1 MDSDPNP
8 IPDDTGDVMEEAE
21 LVDLANRAESSSSFA
36 ALSSSSSSSSASKC
50 SKLSLEAF
58 GFTFHRDAAAS
69 AASASFSSNSSS
81 IPSSSLSVSSSSV
94 SSSSSSV
101 SSSSVSSSSSSG
113 FSSYPNIENFVSVVS
128 QIEFVDPV
136 SVLGW
141 TNADVW
147 KVHLVA
153 VSKLELQYDAKTN
166 SNKRKVRCMLC
177 TSKIW
182 EKWYQGP
189 TNVLSH
195 LRNNHSQNSR
205 VKELSQS
212 TELVAASRWEE
223 QAVANNKL
231 IQVCMRSVF
240 PPFLHPGCF

>member
-1 MDSDPNP
+1 MDSDSNP

-36 ALSSSSSSSSASKC
+36 ALSSSSSSASKC

-94 SSSSSSV
+94 SSSSSS
-101 SSSSVSSSSSSG
+101 G

-128 QIEFVDPV
+128 QIEFVDTV